1 VKGHQETPALRESVL
16 ALTVINH
23 PALMQDEYDE
33 IASIDYDNREL
44 QRLWSVMLGAAAAVA
59 GPHLTREYLL
69 ERMEEQGFGALLQ
82 GLDGPEAARLVA
94 RSSGRYALIMQV
106 QGRKADAL
114 EWAERAVAEAETADD
129 PEALGDAYVVM
140 GWAYGELGRDG
151 AHEMMQRSL
160 DAYQRAGNR
169 VRQATLLS
177 DLGVLSQWKGQW
189 DEALSYYER
198 GREASL
204 KIGSTASAALAR
216 VNVAE
221 ILTDRGEWAEA
232 ESVLQETLPFW
243 RSSQFQYCLAACLS
257 LLGRVALRQGRLP
270 DAQARLDEARA
281 IFVAVGAEG
290 ELPPIDARIAECRL
304 AAGDADAALA
314 MTTDMLGRA
323 TDENGISRIVP
334 LLARIQAHA
343 QMRQGDL
350 WGARDSLETS
360 LAQARG
366 QSNLFEAA
374 LTMLSLIEVDRL
386 EGIEPPLETVT
397 ESRALLASLKVR
409 AVPPVPAPAT

>member
-1 VKGHQETPALRESVL
+1 
-16 ALTVINH
+16 
-23 PALMQDEYDE
+23 
-33 IASIDYDNREL
+33 
-44 QRLWSVMLGAAAAVA
+44 
-59 GPHLTREYLL
+59 
-69 ERMEEQGFGALLQ
+69 
-82 GLDGPEAARLVA
+82 
-94 RSSGRYALIMQV
+94 MQV

-198 GREASL
+198 GRDASL

-232 ESVLQETLPFW
+232 ESVLLETLPFW

-257 LLGRVALRQGRLP
+257 LLGRVALRQGRLA

-281 IFVAVGAEG
+281 ILRRRRRRRRAAADRRAHRRM
-290 ELPPIDARIAECRL
+290 PAR
-304 AAGDADAALA
+304 
-314 MTTDMLGRA
+314 
-323 TDENGISRIVP
+323 
-334 LLARIQAHA
+334 
-343 QMRQGDL
+343 
-350 WGARDSLETS
+350 
-360 LAQARG
+360 
-366 QSNLFEAA
+366 
-374 LTMLSLIEVDRL
+374 
-386 EGIEPPLETVT
+386 
-397 ESRALLASLKVR
+397 
-409 AVPPVPAPAT
+409 APATPTPRSR